1 MLFSISN
8 LKLVSSVLCLTILA
22 CATTGWAQ
30 LLQQDEKPDP
40 IPRNVALE
48 YPIGKLEEMSLEQL
62 KAELDKFLP
71 EFRQSLKTMWA
82 AKTRYQHAS
91 KSESFGYGKTWRE
104 NATAG
109 QAIHQRIKEI
119 SMEIFLKEESPT
131 EEQSA
136 LAFRMAIGS
145 GEEGRIGIANRV
157 MKKMMKLYPDD
168 QPIWMNAARVAVFTN
183 DFEIADRLIQTKPE
197 VIKDLPKEE
206 IALFASLPKISK
218 QFETEKL
225 IRQAEAKADDLPRV
239 ELTTSKGKI
248 VIELFEN
255 EAPSTVGNFIHLV
268 ESGFYEQAFFHQVI
282 RNFRAQVGLY
292 FKDRRPPTDYEIVNE
307 SNADNARNIFRGT
320 IATIPKGNTIGAA
333 EFSIYTAPN
342 PFASDDYEETVFGRV
357 ISGMDVVDILKVNCR
372 FSKKSAISERINS
385 KQNDMP
391 DDYIVSA
398 KVLRKRPNVD
408 YHPKKLPPSK
418 K

>member
-1 MLFSISN
+1 
-8 LKLVSSVLCLTILA
+8 
-22 CATTGWAQ
+22 
-30 LLQQDEKPDP
+30 
-40 IPRNVALE
+40 
-48 YPIGKLEEMSLEQL
+48 MSLEQL

-168 QPIWMNAARVAVFTN
+168 QP
-183 DFEIADRLIQTKPE
+183 IQTKPE

-357 ISGMDVVDILKVNCR
+357 ISGMDVVDILTYQL
-372 FSKKSAISERINS
+372 ET
-385 KQNDMP
+385 
-391 DDYIVSA
+391 
-398 KVLRKRPNVD
+398 KR
-408 YHPKKLPPSK
+408 HA
-418 K
+418 

>member
-1 MLFSISN
+1 MLFSISSPKFIN
-8 LKLVSSVLCLTILA
+8 SVLCLAILA
-22 CATTGWAQ
+22 CATNGWAQ

-40 IPRNVALE
+40 LPKNVALE
-48 YPIGKLEEMSLEQL
+48 YPIGKLEEMSLDQL

-71 EFRQSLKTMWA
+71 EFRQSLKAMWA
-82 AKTRYQHAS
+82 AQTRYLHAP

-104 NATAG
+104 HATVG
-109 QAIHQRIKEI
+109 QSIHQKIKEI

-131 EEQSA
+131 DEQSA

-157 MKKMMKLYPDD
+157 MKKMVKLHPDD
-168 QPIWMNAARVAVFTN
+168 ELIWMNAARIAVFTN
-183 DFEIADRLIQTKPE
+183 DFEIADRLLQTKPE

-206 IALFASLPKISK
+206 IALFASLAKISK
-218 QFETEKL
+218 QFETEKT
-225 IRQAEAKADDLPRV
+225 IRQAEAQADDLPRV

-255 EAPSTVGNFIHLV
+255 EAPATVGNFIHLV
-268 ESGFYEQAFFHQVI
+268 ESGVYEQAFFHQVI
-282 RNFRAQVGLY
+282 RNFRAQGGL
-292 FKDRRPPTDYEIVNE
+292 FFQDRRPPTDYEIVNE
-307 SNADNARNIFRGT
+307 SNVDNARNIFRGT
-320 IATIPKGNTIGAA
+320 IATIPKGHTVGAA

-342 PFASDDYEETVFGRV
+342 PFASDDYEETVFARV

-372 FSKKSAISERINS
+372 FSKNSATSERINS

-408 YHPKKLPPSK
+408 YQPKKLPSGK